1 MAKTYYGY
9 AQREAAE
16 GVDWSGV
23 ARKFTNMLEME
34 QEAREQDQA
43 ALDKANTDLATTLQ
57 TAPNGET
64 QELHNYMLD
73 YANNA
78 SNYQL
83 MLKRSV
89 DNGNMSKKQYTN
101 AINNLMA
108 GTNQAIS
115 LVTKYNDFA
124 AKQQEKINNDTMA
137 GQKLYENQLLET
149 MLDFSNTALYIDP
162 VTFKVSQGKTVETTV
177 GTGNDAKKVR
187 TMSTNTGDFRPVATM
202 TRWMGE
208 DYNKFD
214 MSAAVTKIAGNM
226 ATTYEQIVNKSGVGE
241 EDNVRLNESY
251 DKALDAYISSY
262 LENPKNVTSI
272 LADYAGVA
280 KNDLPFDFTTDETEK
295 NKENLIYIQPNKRG
309 GYDLDLDS
317 KHGKKLRAA
326 AAEVLKGAVDVK
338 LPRKV
343 TAQPVQET
351 GKFDKD
357 YANMLKDF
365 SMDARSAANWMT
377 LQNADNLEEWT
388 SAKNFWLGKQIKS
401 GNDFVTIA
409 DIRIND
415 NNDGVELVI
424 NQKEGGQKTI
434 PASFGN
440 NQAWLN
446 QGAGGVLQGIDVSG
460 IANNPQ
466 FAQNFMTGDRKIGED
481 NTFVNW
487 STQGTSIQGINY
499 ENLDV
504 PTSNA
509 GTADEVLGSPLDLIN
524 QTEADSSDEVIT
536 IVNTIFNSLP
546 ANNRQMLSDQ
556 SLSPVEHKDTEY
568 AEVYFPQFMTAP
580 IYINAEEGNAN
591 KLNAII
597 KKLYDSAGKQEM
609 LRPNDFK
616 TVLGDDFAEQES
628 IMTNRIVKGDI
639 PKSGRNENPVSWNG
653 GDGRLLVTNRIQKEN
668 ELVAKDI
675 DIAGYVI
682 GERPDILKIK
692 KANPEL
698 TKEQILDLWVKA
710 DEHFRLYSK

>member
-1 MAKTYYGY
+1 MAKTYIGY

-43 ALDKANTDLATTLQ
+43 ALDQANTDLATTLQ

-101 AINNLMA
+101 AVNNLMA

-124 AKQQEKINNDTMA
+124 KKQQEKINNDTMA

-149 MLDFSNTALYIDP
+149 MLDFSNTSLYIDP
-162 VTFKVSQGKTVETTV
+162 VTFKVSQGKTVEKTI
-177 GTGNDAKKVR
+177 GTGADAKTVR
-187 TMSTNTGDFRPVATM
+187 TMSTNTGDFRPVASM

-226 ATTYEQIVNKSGVGE
+226 ATSYQALGGQDGQTGIAG
-241 EDNVRLNESY
+241 EDNVRMNKAY
-251 DKALDAYISSY
+251 DKALDAYITSY

-280 KNDLPFDFTTDETEK
+280 KNNLPFDFTTDENQK
-295 NKENLIYIQPNKRG
+295 DAANMIYIQPNKRG

-317 KHGKKLRAA
+317 NHGKKLTEA
-326 AAEVLKGAVDVK
+326 AAEILKGAVDVK

-343 TAQPVQET
+343 TAQPEKQP

-357 YANMLKDF
+357 YNNMLKDF

-377 LQNADNLEEWT
+377 LQNAGNLEEWT

-409 DIRIND
+409 DIKIND
-415 NNDGVELVI
+415 NNDGIELVI
-424 NQKEGGQKTI
+424 NEKEGGQKTI

-440 NQAWLN
+440 NSTWLN
-446 QGAGGVLQGIDVSG
+446 QGAGGVLQGIDVSSISTNPNFNKTFMRG
-460 IANNPQ
+460 NRKLGENNVP
-466 FAQNFMTGDRKIGED
+466 
-481 NTFVNW
+481 VNW

-509 GTADEVLGSPLDLIN
+509 GTADEVLGSTLDLIN
-524 QTEADSSDEVIT
+524 QTDPDSSDEVIT
-536 IVNTIFNSLP
+536 IVNTIFKTLP

-556 SLSPVEHKDTEY
+556 SLLPVKHKDTEY
-568 AEVYFPQFMTAP
+568 TEVYFPQFMTAP

-591 KLNAII
+591 KLDAII
-597 KKLYDSAGKQEM
+597 TELDKEKRKVRIKECRKKNLIGV
-609 LRPNDFK
+609 NH
-616 TVLGDDFAEQES
+616 
-628 IMTNRIVKGDI
+628 IV
-639 PKSGRNENPVSWNG
+639 
-653 GDGRLLVTNRIQKEN
+653 T
-668 ELVAKDI
+668 
-675 DIAGYVI
+675 
-682 GERPDILKIK
+682 
-692 KANPEL
+692 
-698 TKEQILDLWVKA
+698 
-710 DEHFRLYSK
+710 

>member
-43 ALDKANTDLATTLQ
+43 ALDKADTDLATTLQ

-89 DNGNMSKKQYTN
+89 DNGNMSKKQYTQ

-124 AKQQEKINNDTMA
+124 AKQAEKIKNQTMA
-137 GQKLYENQLLET
+137 GQKLYENELLET

-162 VTFKVSQGKTVETTV
+162 VTFKVSQGKTVDKTV
-177 GTGNDAKKVR
+177 GTGTDKRTVR
-187 TMSTNTGDFRPVATM
+187 TMSTNTGDFRPVAIM

-208 DYNKFD
+208 DYDKFD
-214 MSAAVTKIAGNM
+214 MSAAVTDIAAGM
-226 ATTYEQIVNKSGVGE
+226 ATTYETLSKEKGISEQ
-241 EDNVRLNESY
+241 DDVRLNENY
-251 DKALDAYISSY
+251 NNQLDARVNSF
-262 LENPKNVTSI
+262 LEDPKNVTS
-272 LADYAGVA
+272 LLYDYAGVA
-280 KNDLPFDFTTDETEK
+280 ENELPFQFTTDESKK
-295 NKENLIYIQPNKRG
+295 NDANMIYIQPNKRG

-317 KHGKKLRAA
+317 AHGRKLKKA
-326 AAEVLKGAVDVK
+326 AAELLKGAVDVK
-338 LPRKV
+338 LPRKITPAKTTGV
-343 TAQPVQET
+343 T
-351 GKFDKD
+351 FDKD
-357 YANMLKDF
+357 YNNMLKDF

-415 NNDGVELVI
+415 NNDGIELVI
-424 NQKEGGQKTI
+424 NEKEGGQKTI

-440 NQAWLN
+440 NSAWLN
-446 QGAGGVLQGIDVSG
+446 QGAGGVLQGIDVSS
-460 IANNPQ
+460 ISSNPK
-466 FAQNFMTGDRKIGED
+466 FNKRYMVGDRKLGE
-481 NTFVNW
+481 NNVPVNW
-487 STQGTSIQGINY
+487 STQGTTIQGLNY

-504 PTSNA
+504 PTDKA
-509 GTADEVLGSPLDLIN
+509 GTEDEVIGSTLDLITN
-524 QTEADSSDEVIT
+524 TKVESSENVIT
-536 IVNTIFNSLP
+536 IVNTIFKTIP

-556 SLSPVEHKDTEY
+556 SLSPVEYDGTEY
-568 AEVYFPQFMTAP
+568 TEVYYPEFMTAP
-580 IYINAEEGNAN
+580 IYINSENEDPN
-591 KLNAII
+591 KLDAIM
-597 KKLYDSAGKQEM
+597 KKMYDAASKQEL

-616 TVLGDDFAEQES
+616 SVLGDDFAVQET
-628 IMTNRIVKGDI
+628 IMTNRIKKKEI
-639 PKSGRNENPVSWNG
+639 PDSGRNKNIVSWNK
-653 GDGRLLVTNRIQKEN
+653 GDGRLIVSNRIQKDN
-668 ELVAKDI
+668 PLVPADI
-675 DIAGYVI
+675 EIAGYVI
-682 GERPDILKIK
+682 GENPDILKIK
-692 KANPEL
+692 AANPEL
-698 TKEQILDLWVKA
+698 TKEQILELWVQA
-710 DEHFRLYSK
+710 DEHYRLYNK